1 METIYFFSAKS
12 IQNQSVIA
20 NRRHIDGHPH
30 AFISHFDYIS
40 LNRHFHIGLN
50 RKRWFPKC

>member
-20 NRRHIDGHPH
+20 NRRHIDGYPH

-40 LNRHFHIGLN
+40 F
-50 RKRWFPKC
+50 K